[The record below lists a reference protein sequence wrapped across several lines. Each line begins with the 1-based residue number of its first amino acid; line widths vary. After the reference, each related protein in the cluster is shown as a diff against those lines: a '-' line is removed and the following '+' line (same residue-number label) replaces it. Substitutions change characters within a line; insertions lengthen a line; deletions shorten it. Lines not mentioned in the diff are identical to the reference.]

1 VSSNLTLSANER
13 IGRSATG
20 QSSAPAHI
28 GAYLL
33 QADRMANLESSSSRR
48 ECLGAFDDVLNDAH
62 TACHSPFSRYR
73 DHFRAGRAGK
83 ALLKGQRLLASPAD
97 IRHQIERRGEA
108 KPTRKREHRA
118 SSVLVV
124 ERFDVTE
131 EGARLGFSFPTC
143 FLQQHQR
150 SSL

>member
-1 VSSNLTLSANER
+1 MNASAAQR
-13 IGRSATG
+13 PGS
-20 QSSAPAHI
+20 PV
-28 GAYLL
+28 
-33 QADRMANLESSSSRR
+33 RR
-48 ECLGAFDDVLNDAH
+48 RTSAH
-62 TACHSPFSRYR
+62 TFPFSRYR
-73 DHFRAGRAGK
+73 DHFRAGRAAK
-83 ALLKGQRLLASPAD
+83 ALLKGQRLLASPTD